1 MSDEIKSSA
10 QDPALVEI
18 PTGADYRAVIDFEK
32 CTASGEC
39 IPICPE
45 EAIYEGPKRLPS
57 LIACTCAGS
66 PELSEMLPGK
76 ALVNY
81 DRRAGSICTGCGDC
95 IPVCP
100 SNAIEMVPVS
110 EVSD

>member
-1 MSDEIKSSA
+1 MSDELKSSA
-10 QDPALVEI
+10 QDPALADI
-18 PTGADYRAVIDFEK
+18 PTGADDRAVIDFEK

-57 LIACTCAGS
+57 LIACVCVGS
-66 PELSEMLPGK
+66 PEQSEMLPGK
-76 ALVNY
+76 AVVNY
-81 DRRAGSICTGCGDC
+81 DKRAGSVCTGCGDC

-100 SNAIEMVPVS
+100 SHAIEMVPVS

>member
-1 MSDEIKSSA
+1 MSDKTKSA
-10 QDPALVEI
+10 EKAPALADI

-39 IPICPE
+39 IAICPE

-57 LIACTCAGS
+57 LIVCTCAGS

-76 ALVNY
+76 AVVNY
-81 DRRAGSICTGCGDC
+81 DKRAGSVCTGCGDC

-100 SNAIEMVPVS
+100 SNAIEMVHVS
-110 EVSD
+110 EAYG

>member
-45 EAIYEGPKRLPS
+45 EAI
-57 LIACTCAGS
+57 
-66 PELSEMLPGK
+66 
-76 ALVNY
+76 
-81 DRRAGSICTGCGDC
+81 
-95 IPVCP
+95 
-100 SNAIEMVPVS
+100 
-110 EVSD
+110 